1 MSPSNKDRTSK
12 CGAYKKSDHNLVA
25 TRFKT
30 ICSKYANNETMKTNC
45 ISRVYITVFYNGR
58 YFFLFGKPK

>member
-30 ICSKYANNETMKTNC
+30 IWSKYANSETMKTC
-45 ISRVYITVFYNGR
+45 IFRVYTMYIITVNISSYLEN
-58 YFFLFGKPK
+58 